1 MGLGGTLKY
10 GAPPS
15 REKWN
20 PSSAQRICQVCQ
32 SPSTRPGIDFPS
44 QVFPLDAA
52 WTVLPGGQA
61 PLPYHS
67 NTSTSPSGNGSSL
80 TPQNAAQRPGN
91 KQSSLIRASQV
102 WLIMLRK
109 LPRSLPL

>member
-1 MGLGGTLKY
+1 MGLLPTLKY
-10 GAPPS
+10 SEPS
-15 REKWN
+15 RENSN
-20 PSSAQRICQVCQ
+20 PSSPQCIRQVFQ
-32 SPSTRPGIDFPS
+32 SPSTSPGIDLPS

-52 WTVLPGGQA
+52 CTVVPGAQF

-67 NTSTSPSGNGSSL
+67 KMSTSPSGSGSSL
-80 TPQNAAQRPGN
+80 TPQNEGHRPGT
-91 KQSSLIRASQV
+91 KQSSLILASRV

>member
-1 MGLGGTLKY
+1 MGFGGTLKY
-10 GAPPS
+10 CEPS
-15 REKWN
+15 RENLK
-20 PSSAQRICQVCQ
+20 PSVSQRICQVCQ
-32 SPSTRPGIDFPS
+32 ASSTSPGIDLPS

-52 WTVLPGGQA
+52 WTVVPGAQL

-67 NTSTSPSGNGSSL
+67 KMSTSPSGRGSSL
-80 TPQNAAQRPGN
+80 TPQNADHRPGN
-91 KQSSLIRASQV
+91 KQSSFIRASQV